1 MKSILDYKY
10 FLNEN
15 HPIPLY
21 YQLELIIQNYIKV
34 KDLQEG
40 AVFFSEQELAE
51 QLDVSRPTV
60 NKAIKNLIKKGY
72 LKRKRGMKSVISKPK
87 NISLVFMEELLSF
100 GEMIKKQGYKYNYR
114 TELIERRVAK
124 PSNKIIEALGLQ
136 KGEDVILLK
145 RLRYLEEEPIIIVDS
160 YFSLKK
166 FGKLLKLTPIEF
178 EQDLYSILE
187 NKFGV
192 KVYKSNR
199 EVTAGRMTLEDASLL
214 NVDIWDP
221 CLRLSSVSYDK
232 NLVPFEYFDSI
243 FKGEVCLLKT
253 SLVRKK

>member
-10 FLNEN
+10 FLNED

-40 AVFFSEQELAE
+40 NVFFSEQELAE

-72 LKRKRGMKSVISKPK
+72 LKRKRGRKSVVSRPK
-87 NISLVFMEELLSF
+87 NVSLVFLDKLLSF
-100 GEMIKKQGYKYNYR
+100 GEMIKNQGYEYDYR

-124 PSNKIIEALGLQ
+124 PNNKITESLKLE
-136 KGEDVILLK
+136 KNEDVVFLK
-145 RLRYLEEEPIIIVDS
+145 RLRYIEEEPIIIVDS
-160 YFSLKK
+160 YFSIKK
-166 FGKLLKLTPIEF
+166 YEKLLKLPPVEF
-178 EQDLYSILE
+178 ERDLYSIIE
-187 NKFGV
+187 NHFGV
-192 KVYKSNR
+192 KVYKSDR
-199 EVTAGRMTLEDASLL
+199 EVTAGRMTLEDAAIL

-221 CLRLSSVSYDK
+221 CLRLSAVAYDK
-232 NLVPFEYFDSI
+232 DLVPIEYFDSI
-243 FKGEVCLLKT
+243 FKGEACSLKT
-253 SLVRKK
+253 SLVRNK

>member
-10 FLNEN
+10 FLNES

-40 AVFFSEQELAE
+40 DVFFSEQELAE

-60 NKAIKNLIKKGY
+60 NKAIKDLIKKGY
-72 LKRKRGMKSVISKPK
+72 LKRKRGRKSVVSRPK
-87 NISLVFMEELLSF
+87 NVSLVFMEELLSF
-100 GEMIKKQGYKYNYR
+100 GEMIKKQEHKYNYR

-124 PSNKIIEALGLQ
+124 PNNKVIEKLKLN
-136 KGEDVILLK
+136 KDEDVILLK

-166 FGKLLKLTPIEF
+166 YGKLLKLPPVEF
-178 EQDLYSILE
+178 EKDLYSIIE
-187 NKFGV
+187 NQFGV
-192 KVYKSNR
+192 KVYKSDR

-214 NVDIWDP
+214 NVEIWDP
-221 CLRLSSVSYDK
+221 CLRLSSVCCDRS
-232 NLVPFEYFDSI
+232 LVPFEYFDSI
-243 FKGEVCLLKT
+243 FKGEVCLLRT
-253 SLVRKK
+253 SLVREK